1 MPWSRTSRRRSSGRK
16 RWRFRGRALRLDLAI
31 RQATER
37 LQAGAR
43 GDARLDAETLLMH
56 ALGRDKAYLY
66 AHPELELSCS
76 ELAGYH
82 DAMGRRLTGEPV
94 QYITGH
100 QEFWG
105 LDLLVTP
112 SVLIP
117 RPETEHA
124 VEAALDLLREIEA
137 PRVVDVGTGSG
148 CIALALASEL
158 PQARIEAVDISDEAL
173 EVARNNAARLN
184 LINRLVFSQS
194 DLLEKYL
201 DSLPTV
207 DMVVSNPP
215 YVGDSEADKLQ
226 VEVRAHE
233 PHRALFGG
241 GAEGLDI
248 YRRLI
253 PQAARVLRP
262 GGWLVMEIG
271 YTQEQAIRDL
281 LSDWNEVRSVADL
294 QGIPRVVIAQRR

>member
-1 MPWSRTSRRRSSGRK
+1 M
-16 RWRFRGRALRLDLAI
+16 
-31 RQATER
+31 
-37 LQAGAR
+37 
-43 GDARLDAETLLMH
+43 MH
-56 ALGRDKAYLY
+56 VLGRDKAYLY
-66 AHPELELSCS
+66 AHPDLELACG
-76 ELAGYH
+76 ELNRYN
-82 DAMGRRLTGEPV
+82 DALARRATGEPL

-112 SVLIP
+112 AVLIP

-124 VEAALDLLREIEA
+124 VEAALELLRSAESPSI
-137 PRVVDVGTGSG
+137 VDVGTGSG

-158 PQARIEAVDISDEAL
+158 PHARIEAVDISKEAL
-173 EVARNNAARLN
+173 EVARQNTSRLD
-184 LINRLVFSQS
+184 LASRISFSQG

-201 DSLPTV
+201 NSAAAF

-226 VEVRAHE
+226 VEVREHE
-233 PHRALFGG
+233 PHQALFGG
-241 GAEGLDI
+241 GHEGIEI

-253 PQAARVLRP
+253 PQAARVLKR

-281 LSDWNEVRSVADL
+281 LRDWREVRSVLDL
-294 QGIPRVVIAQRR
+294 QGFPRVVVARKS

>member
-1 MPWSRTSRRRSSGRK
+1 M
-16 RWRFRGRALRLDLAI
+16 
-31 RQATER
+31 
-37 LQAGAR
+37 
-43 GDARLDAETLLMH
+43 MH
-56 ALGRDKAYLY
+56 VLGRDKAYLY

-76 ELAGYH
+76 EVNRYDESLQ
-82 DAMGRRLTGEPV
+82 RRSSGEPL

-112 SVLIP
+112 AVLIP

-124 VEAALDLLREIEA
+124 VEAALERLRGMES
-137 PRVVDVGTGSG
+137 PRIVDVGTGSG

-158 PQARIEAVDISDEAL
+158 PPARIEAVDISDEAL
-173 EVARNNAARLN
+173 DVARKNAVRLGLTSRIVFAR
-184 LINRLVFSQS
+184 S
-194 DLLEKYL
+194 DLLELYL
-201 DSLPTV
+201 ERVPAF

-226 VEVRAHE
+226 VEVREHE

-253 PQAARVLRP
+253 PQAARVLKP

-281 LSDWNEVRSVADL
+281 LNTWKEVRSVPDL
-294 QGIPRVVIAQRR
+294 QGIPRVVIAQKV

>member
-1 MPWSRTSRRRSSGRK
+1 
-16 RWRFRGRALRLDLAI
+16 LRLDLAI
-31 RQATER
+31 KQGVER
-37 LQAGAR
+37 LQVRGR

-56 ALGRDKAYLY
+56 VLKRDRAYLY
-66 AHPELELSCS
+66 AYPELELSCS
-76 ELAGYH
+76 ELTHY
-82 DAMGRRLTGEPV
+82 DESLQRRACGEPL

-112 SVLIP
+112 AVLIP

-124 VEAALDLLREIEA
+124 VEVALDLLREIKS
-137 PRVVDVGTGSG
+137 PCLVDVGTGSG

-158 PQARIEAVDISDEAL
+158 PEASIEALDISNAAL
-173 EVARNNAARLN
+173 DVARRNAKHLKLAHR
-184 LINRLVFSQS
+184 VAFSQS
-194 DLLEKYL
+194 DLLGRYL
-201 DSLPTV
+201 DGVPKFDL
-207 DMVVSNPP
+207 VVSNPP

-226 VEVRAHE
+226 VEVREHE
-233 PHRALFGG
+233 PHQALFGG
-241 GAEGLDI
+241 GKEGLDI

-253 PQAARVLRP
+253 PQAARVLKP

-271 YTQEQAIRDL
+271 YTQEQAIQAL

-294 QGIPRVVIAQRR
+294 QGIPRVVIARK